1 MPFSLIVNL
10 QLNVFDRRVFK
21 KIAGKAPLNGKKER
35 SYFFEISFETSID
48 VILMSW
54 LWVHCFFKK
63 RNHIR
68 LQNRCPSNASFLIKL
83 LPWRPATSL
92 NRHKCFPMKFAKF
105 FRASFFTEHLRW
117 LLLGLLILNR
127 FFLNGDCWIYTSV
140 VAERGLLNIY
150 KCCCLIRYFFSI
162 LLVNLLIYKKMI
174 TSSFI
179 EAPTW
184 WNKRT
189 FGIPTLRS
197 SWNMV

>member
-68 LQNRCPSNASFLIKL
+68 LQNRCPSKASFLIKL

-117 LLLGLLILNR
+117 LLLGVVNFEQVFPERGLLNIYKCCCRTGTAEYIQVLL
-127 FFLNGDCWIYTSV
+127 LNGDCWIYTSV
-140 VAERGLLNIY
+140 VVL
-150 KCCCLIRYFFSI
+150 
-162 LLVNLLIYKKMI
+162 
-174 TSSFI
+174 
-179 EAPTW
+179 
-184 WNKRT
+184 
-189 FGIPTLRS
+189 
-197 SWNMV
+197 

>member
-1 MPFSLIVNL
+1 MPFKSL
-10 QLNVFDRRVFK
+10 
-21 KIAGKAPLNGKKER
+21 
-35 SYFFEISFETSID
+35 
-48 VILMSW
+48 
-54 LWVHCFFKK
+54 
-63 RNHIR
+63 
-68 LQNRCPSNASFLIKL
+68 FLTKL
-83 LPWRPATSL
+83 LPWRSATWL

-117 LLLGLLILNR
+117 LPLGIVNFEQVFPERGLLNIYKCCCRTMTAKYIQVL
-127 FFLNGDCWIYTSV
+127 LPNGDCWIYTSV

-174 TSSFI
+174 TSSFT

-189 FGIPTLRS
+189 FGSPTLRS

>member
-1 MPFSLIVNL
+1 MPFPLIVNL

-68 LQNRCPSNASFLIKL
+68 LQNRCPSTASFLIKL

-117 LLLGLLILNR
+117 LLVG
-127 FFLNGDCWIYTSV
+127 V
-140 VAERGLLNIY
+140 VNFEQVFPERGLLNIY